1 MTRVRIE
8 KGAGGWG
15 GPLELDVTPG
25 KKIVYITAGTRPAI
39 VDKLAQL
46 TGWQI
51 SRFNR
56 AFDKLSQQG
65 RVGVGRSGG
74 RFKPRVVVAVALD
87 EQQRVTDTLLMKGL
101 TVFARPVK
109 IAAMQGKHLH
119 ELQPDVIF
127 PHDSL
132 AQNALSLALKL
143 KHG

>member
-1 MTRVRIE
+1 MVST
-8 KGAGGWG
+8 
-15 GPLELDVTPG
+15 L
-25 KKIVYITAGTRPAI
+25 ITVAVIAWC
-39 VDKLAQL
+39 AQL
-46 TGWQI
+46 ALGGWQI
-51 SRFNR
+51 ARFNR

-74 RFKPRVVVAVALD
+74 RFKPRVVVVVELD
-87 EQQRVTDTLLMKGL
+87 EQQRVTDALLMKGL

-119 ELQPDVIF
+119 ELRPDVIF